1 MAVLYENGNIRTVQF
16 GCKSTISRPTICT
29 IGFSSQKIIE
39 GTGSVVNSDH
49 PSDHKPN
56 DCGQGDLR
64 LTREGGGGS
73 GVVGSYTITA
83 APVTQGVSGQRGF
96 FTDQSGVIRADPTG
110 SATASSTPLS

>member
-1 MAVLYENGNIRTVQF
+1 MAVLYENGNIHTVQF

-29 IGFSSQKIIE
+29 IGFSSQKIME

-83 APVTQGVSGQRGF
+83 APGTRDRIGQSACIPDQRG
-96 FTDQSGVIRADPTG
+96 VLLARA
-110 SATASSTPLS
+110 A

>member
-1 MAVLYENGNIRTVQF
+1 MAVLYENGNIRSVQF

-49 PSDHKPN
+49 PSGHKPN

-83 APVTQGVSGQRGF
+83 ALQPRLSL
-96 FTDQSGVIRADPTG
+96 RALVVNAD
-110 SATASSTPLS
+110 SSRTRVV